1 MENGKRVLKLLRYG
15 NDDVITPRPV
25 MPFGIDSVP
34 APVKNL
40 IGVYADTARDGNM
53 VLIGYIPAE
62 QVAQVGE
69 LRLYSMNE
77 EGNAVAF
84 QQLLKNDGTC
94 ELGGTTD
101 NLVRYTALDAGMQS
115 TVTQVL
121 TNLNQI
127 AVAINAIVPGSYTP
141 SALGVD
147 ISAAK
152 INEIKT
158 S

>member
-94 ELGGTTD
+94 ELGGTAD
-101 NLVRYTALDAGMQS
+101 NLVRYTPLEQG
-115 TVTQVL
+115 L
-121 TNLNQI
+121 T
-127 AVAINAIVPGSYTP
+127 AYINALNAAITAGVASAGGAYTAP
-141 SALGVD
+141 VTPLD